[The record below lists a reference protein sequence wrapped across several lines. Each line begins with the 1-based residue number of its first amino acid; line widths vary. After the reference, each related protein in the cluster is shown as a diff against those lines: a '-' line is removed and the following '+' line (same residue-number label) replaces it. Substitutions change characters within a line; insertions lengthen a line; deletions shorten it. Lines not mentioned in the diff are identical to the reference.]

1 MDLLALVILSLWIM
15 LPAYIPN
22 NAAAIFGGGTPLDLG
37 LSWRGNRILG
47 DGKTIRGTI
56 SGIAC
61 GVITAFILN
70 IINLSV
76 SSLDLPVFSSLVII
90 ALPIGSI
97 SGDALGSFLKRSLDI
112 PQGTAAPLLDQLDFV
127 IGSLLLVLFISPT
140 WFFETFTLS
149 IILTIFILTP
159 FLHFSINIIGYLFG
173 IKKVPW

>member
-1 MDLLALVILSLWIM
+1 M

-22 NAAAIFGGGTPLDLG
+22 NAAAVFGGGAPLDLG

-47 DGKTIRGTI
+47 DGKTIRGTL

-61 GVITAFILN
+61 GVLSAFLLN
-70 IINLSV
+70 VINLSV
-76 SSLDLPVFSSLVII
+76 NSFDLPVFSPLAIM
-90 ALPIGSI
+90 ALPIGSL
-97 SGDALGSFLKRSLDI
+97 SGDALGSFLKRFLGM
-112 PQGTAAPLLDQLDFV
+112 PQGTAAPLIDQLDFV

-149 IILTIFILTP
+149 IILTIFIITP
-159 FLHFSINIIGYLFG
+159 FLHLSINIIGYLLG

>member
-1 MDLLALVILSLWIM
+1 M

-22 NAAAIFGGGTPLDLG
+22 NAAAVFGGGAPLDLG

-47 DGKTIRGTI
+47 DGKTIRGTL

-61 GVITAFILN
+61 GVLSAFLLN
-70 IINLSV
+70 VINLSV
-76 SSLDLPVFSSLVII
+76 NSFDLPVFSPLAIM
-90 ALPIGSI
+90 ALPIGSL
-97 SGDALGSFLKRSLDI
+97 SGDALGSFLKRFLGI
-112 PQGTAAPLLDQLDFV
+112 PQGTAAPLIDQLDFV

-149 IILTIFILTP
+149 IILTIFIITP
-159 FLHFSINIIGYLFG
+159 FLHLSINIIGYLLG